1 MQGIA
6 LRQAMAKH
14 PNKIWGALL
23 FIACAGWASTYV
35 DLLKAHTLGGFADQ
49 WWLAN
54 RTALRY
60 TYAHDR
66 DPNSKDFSLAREDML
81 TQIRISPEGA
91 FPLLEASRKAGDLA
105 LHQQLIKEVAN
116 VSTLHH
122 MSIIGDWLLEELDET
137 SGAAKVSGQAD
148 GLLTEE
154 QRAKL
159 AECHGRAKELK
170 FNQVVSQAVMYGIPD
185 MTGPAECNL

>member
-1 MQGIA
+1 MMVSIDGQ
-6 LRQAMAKH
+6 K
-14 PNKIWGALL
+14 PESFK
-23 FIACAGWASTYV
+23 
-35 DLLKAHTLGGFADQ
+35 
-49 WWLAN
+49 WW
-54 RTALRY
+54 
-60 TYAHDR
+60 
-66 DPNSKDFSLAREDML
+66 
-81 TQIRISPEGA
+81 
-91 FPLLEASRKAGDLA
+91 DLA

-137 SGAAKVSGQAD
+137 RGAAKVSGQAD

-170 FNQVVSQAVMYGIPD
+170 FNQVVSQAVMYGIPN
-185 MTGPAECNL
+185 MTGPADCNL